1 MEPKLKEKQPQHSG
15 FQSAAGEPDKMSTSC
30 LMPKTKRSDTE
41 EKLTTEL
48 EEPITVHTSEPDS
61 RQSRFWR
68 LNDPLE
74 ASDYSKIEPMRFW
87 DPKIT
92 CDGSCRCYPA
102 QALQVCGLSISSK
115 DGSPIT
121 GAKISGFFAIR
132 DHYDRRRIYIFKHE
146 KEDEID
152 IVFKNGIG
160 HVRIT
165 TPHRGILYGDL
176 VFDYDLNISYDTSEG
191 IKKEEKIEG
200 KALYNGK
207 DRPYTSRPEIIQYT
221 SIQTNGDSKIKE
233 TILKFIRFTQAIEAQ
248 IEIEAPE
255 GLHFCT
261 TVRMDNLKDE
271 IALFDSEYSSS
282 SGKANRN
289 SLKLKFVLVVP
300 LLDTLELKYTVDE
313 EQQICKFKS
322 LYHGDRKQD
331 ITFKSGVIKMQIKWS
346 RM

>member
-74 ASDYSKIEPMRFW
+74 ASNYSKIEPMRFW

-152 IVFKNGIG
+152 IVFKN
-160 HVRIT
+160 VRQTAYLSYPIYFLSLL
-165 TPHRGILYGDL
+165 PIILFIFL
-176 VFDYDLNISYDTSEG
+176 VATAVAYYS
-191 IKKEEKIEG
+191 
-200 KALYNGK
+200 K
-207 DRPYTSRPEIIQYT
+207 DRVEGETPYI
-221 SIQTNGDSKIKE
+221 
-233 TILKFIRFTQAIEAQ
+233 
-248 IEIEAPE
+248 
-255 GLHFCT
+255 
-261 TVRMDNLKDE
+261 
-271 IALFDSEYSSS
+271 
-282 SGKANRN
+282 
-289 SLKLKFVLVVP
+289 
-300 LLDTLELKYTVDE
+300 
-313 EQQICKFKS
+313 
-322 LYHGDRKQD
+322 
-331 ITFKSGVIKMQIKWS
+331 
-346 RM
+346 